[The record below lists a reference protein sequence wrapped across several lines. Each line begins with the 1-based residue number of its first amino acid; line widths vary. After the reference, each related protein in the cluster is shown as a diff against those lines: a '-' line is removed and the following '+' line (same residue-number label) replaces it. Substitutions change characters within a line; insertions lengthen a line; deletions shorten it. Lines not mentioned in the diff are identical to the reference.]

1 MKYRV
6 GDLILIKNIDP
17 RLHPR
22 LALAFFPFAFSLT
35 FAFFAFT
42 LIIHLV
48 LSQRLKNILIYLK
61 KAQQKMTMVIS
72 GIHKLMVKNTIST
85 KMKLKVRW

>member
-17 RLHPR
+17 RPSPSLSPS
-22 LALAFFPFAFSLT
+22 LFAFALAFALTLRLAFK
-35 FAFFAFT
+35 
-42 LIIHLV
+42 IHLA

-72 GIHKLMVKNTIST
+72 GIHKWMEKNTIST
-85 KMKLKVRW
+85 KTKLKVRW